1 MTAKSQAPSRRILK
15 PFQVASLVLA
25 LSSVALSGCLTS
37 ETTIHGF
44 VPTDYTLDEIVAG
57 SSQEQVLLSLGT
69 PSTTANF
76 GNDVYYYI
84 SQTRKKSVAFMRSKP
99 VSQTVVAVYFDEEG
113 RVARTVKY
121 GLKDGRLY
129 DFTNDVTPTAGREAS
144 FLERM
149 IQGVGPSTGILTGN

>member
-1 MTAKSQAPSRRILK
+1 MTAKSELPSRRMFK
-15 PFQVASLVLA
+15 PLQVASLVLA
-25 LSSVALSGCLTS
+25 LSSVALTGCLTS

-44 VPTDYTLDEIVAG
+44 VPTDYTLDEIVPG

-84 SQTRKKSVAFMRSKP
+84 SQTRRKSVAFLNSSP
-99 VSQTVVAVYFDEEG
+99 ISQTVVAVYFDDEG
-113 RVARTVKY
+113 RVDRTAKY

-129 DFTNDVTPTAGREAS
+129 DFTNDVTPTAGKEAS
-144 FLERM
+144 FLGRM
-149 IQGVGPSTGILTGN
+149 LQGVNPSGSLLGGG